1 MPDPVLPDAA
11 ALGRLNRLPE
21 LEARQALAR
30 CCGAARWVDAMLAAR
45 PFESARSLFSK
56 ADATWRALEP
66 SDYLEAFAHHP
77 EIGADLNELRRRF
90 AGTADLSQSEQAG
103 ASSASEATL
112 VALREHNR
120 AYRERFGYS
129 FIVCATGKSA
139 DEMLTSLQQR
149 LTAAPAQELVTAA
162 AEQAKIT
169 RLRLEK
175 ICL

>member
-1 MPDPVLPDAA
+1 MPDPVLPDVA

-30 CCGAARWVDAMLAAR
+30 CCGAARWVSAMLAAR
-45 PFESARSLFSK
+45 PFESVGSLLSE
-56 ADATWRALEP
+56 ADAIWSGLQP

-77 EIGADLNELRRRF
+77 EIGADLNELRRKF

-103 ASSASEATL
+103 ASSASETTL

-120 AYRERFGYS
+120 AYRERFGYA

-139 DEMLTSLQQR
+139 DEMLTNLQQR
-149 LTAAPAQELVTAA
+149 LARAPELELVTAA

-175 ICL
+175 LCS